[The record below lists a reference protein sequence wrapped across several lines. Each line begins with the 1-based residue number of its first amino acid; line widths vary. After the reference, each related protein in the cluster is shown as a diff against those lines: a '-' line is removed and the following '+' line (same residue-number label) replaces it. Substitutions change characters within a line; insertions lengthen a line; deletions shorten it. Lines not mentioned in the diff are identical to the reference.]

1 MVSTLFIRADASAAM
16 GTGHLMRMIALGQ
29 AWLERGW
36 VVRFFCAAITP
47 SLADRLSSEGFYLSP
62 IYAALGSK
70 EDLER
75 LLHLM
80 AESDQAEGKD
90 KLVVLDG
97 YHFDSDYQLGI
108 KAAGF
113 KLLVMDDYGHA
124 EFYHADWVLNQNI
137 SAFEGLYSKRSLGTK
152 LFLGPKFALL
162 RNEFLAYKHWQRE
175 IAPSA
180 TKILVTMGGS
190 DPDNV
195 TLKVIEAL
203 IGLHLQIKVVI
214 GGSNHQLN
222 RITEFIHIRSDSP
235 AVIEVIH
242 DASNM
247 PELMA
252 WADLAVAAAGS
263 TCLEL
268 AFMRL
273 PSLLFILAENQ
284 IQIALEMDKR
294 VGAKCIGSAFA
305 FDKRLFLR
313 NIDVL
318 CHNTSSR
325 VKASSASSGLV
336 DGHGRSRIF
345 YELGYFNFL
354 K

>member
-1 MVSTLFIRADASAAM
+1 MASTLFIRADASAAM
-16 GTGHLMRMIALGQ
+16 GTGHIMRMIALGQ
-29 AWLERGW
+29 AWQGQGW
-36 VVRFFCAAITP
+36 IVRFLCAEITP
-47 SLADRLSSEGFYLSP
+47 SLANRLSSEGFYFSP

-75 LLHLM
+75 SLHLI
-80 AESDQAEGKD
+80 AESNQADAQGT
-90 KLVVLDG
+90 LVVLDG

-113 KLLVMDDYGHA
+113 KLLIVDDYGHA
-124 EFYHADWVLNQNI
+124 EFYHADWVVNQNI
-137 SAFEGLYSKRSLGTK
+137 SACEGLYSRRSLGTR

-162 RNEFLAYKHWQRE
+162 RNEFLAYKDWQRK
-175 IAPSA
+175 IAPLA
-180 TKILVTMGGS
+180 TKVLVTMGGS

-195 TLKVIEAL
+195 TSKVIEAL

-214 GGSNHQLN
+214 GGSNPHLD
-222 RITEFIHIRSDSP
+222 RITEFIQIQSDSP
-235 AVIEVIH
+235 TVIEVIP

-284 IQIALEMDKR
+284 IRIALEMDR
-294 VGAKCIGSAFA
+294 MGGAKCLGSAFA
-305 FDKRLFLR
+305 FDKWLFLQ
-313 NIDVL
+313 NMDSF
-318 CHNTSSR
+318 CHDASSR
-325 VKASSASSGLV
+325 MKASSAGSDLV
-336 DGHGRSRIF
+336 DGDGRSRIF
-345 YELGYFNFL
+345 YESLYFNFL